1 MWGNHCHK
9 MQNSDYLEDKVR
21 GRFLARDT
29 QASRTVSMFSNYN
42 CMGSFISLYWFIKPL
57 FIKLNWGT
65 FLYMCH
71 IFFLKED
78 DKGKMNVWVT
88 EWLIYIF
95 HTHMKYIQWAPN
107 YMTEPQY
114 KADFSVLQ
122 KAFTFLPTPQWLPPP
137 LFSRNW
143 LFRPLTGNKVNMPHM
158 KCLTT
163 IPVLF
168 FRLSH
173 VYALSSSLWLGTKN
187 PLDTLLFIRSNR
199 ECKCES

>member
-9 MQNSDYLEDKVR
+9 MQKTDYLEDKVR

-42 CMGSFISLYWFIKPL
+42 CMGGFISLYWFIKPL

-88 EWLIYIF
+88 EWFTYFIPTWNIFSEHQTIWQSLSTKLISLSSKKLSHSSPPHSDYLLLCSHGTDCLGLSLALKWICLIWNASRPFPCSFSGF
-95 HTHMKYIQWAPN
+95 HMC
-107 YMTEPQY
+107 M
-114 KADFSVLQ
+114 LC
-122 KAFTFLPTPQWLPPP
+122 LPAYGLAQ
-137 LFSRNW
+137 RI
-143 LFRPLTGNKVNMPHM
+143 PLTP
-158 KCLTT
+158 
-163 IPVLF
+163 F
-168 FRLSH
+168 YS
-173 VYALSSSLWLGTKN
+173 
-187 PLDTLLFIRSNR
+187 
-199 ECKCES
+199 